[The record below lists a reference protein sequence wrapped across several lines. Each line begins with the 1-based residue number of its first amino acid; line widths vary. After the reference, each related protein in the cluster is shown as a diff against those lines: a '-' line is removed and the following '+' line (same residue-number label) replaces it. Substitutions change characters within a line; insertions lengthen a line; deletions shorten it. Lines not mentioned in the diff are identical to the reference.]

1 MKEGATFV
9 TQSKFFSPVFN
20 AAIFDGP
27 IRIYFAQ
34 HQESQ
39 ALKIYFNLQ
48 ERYKDLR
55 ETSRY
60 KSQKRGGNIFIM
72 LCPNI
77 ETFEICFDSAP
88 ANSLVVKDRLDL
100 DYVIGV
106 KKILDEEEF
115 TLLYEKLDEIESKQ
129 KAVQKSL
136 STSEASL

>member
-1 MKEGATFV
+1 MKESATFV

-34 HQESQ
+34 HQEAQ

-48 ERYKDLR
+48 ERYKQLR
-55 ETSRY
+55 EKSRY
-60 KSQKRGGNIFIM
+60 KSQRQGGNIFIM
-72 LCPNI
+72 LYPSI

-88 ANSLVVKDRLDL
+88 TNALVVRERLDL

-106 KKILDEEEF
+106 KKNLEESEYH
-115 TLLYEKLDEIESKQ
+115 LLYKKLDEIDSKQ
-129 KAVQKSL
+129 KAIQESL
-136 STSEASL
+136 SAPEAML

>member
-1 MKEGATFV
+1 MKESATFV

-34 HQESQ
+34 HQEAQ
-39 ALKIYFNLQ
+39 ALKIYFSLQ

-55 ETSRY
+55 ENSRY
-60 KSQKRGGNIFIM
+60 AAQKRGGNIFIM
-72 LCPNI
+72 LYPSI

-88 ANSLVVKDRLDL
+88 PDVLVIKDRLDL

-106 KKILDEEEF
+106 KTVLNEQEF
-115 TLLYEKLDEIESKQ
+115 SLLYDKLDEINIKQ
-129 KAVQKSL
+129 KAVQDSL
-136 STSEASL
+136 SSSEASL

>member
-1 MKEGATFV
+1 MKESATFV

-34 HQESQ
+34 HQEAQ
-39 ALKIYFNLQ
+39 ALKIYFTLQ

-55 ETSRY
+55 ENSRY
-60 KSQKRGGNIFIM
+60 AAQKRGGNIFIM
-72 LCPNI
+72 LYPSI
-77 ETFEICFDSAP
+77 ETFDICFTSAP

-106 KKILDEEEF
+106 KTALSEEEF
-115 TLLYEKLDEIESKQ
+115 GLLYEKLDEIDIKQ
-129 KAVQKSL
+129 KAVQESL
-136 STSEASL
+136 SVPEVSM